1 MDCQTHDSKMTK
13 KRKTCHIKTVLRY
26 FHEIHENILLEQ
38 IDVMKNI

>member
-1 MDCQTHDSKMTK
+1 MTK
-13 KRKTCHIKTVLRY
+13 KKEKLATSKPVLRY